1 VCVLRRGGA
10 FEPTPSANIP
20 HLPLPH
26 SEMQPNFFNNSGLK
40 LLRKDGSTILA
51 TEALKDAEFVLV
63 YFSAHWCPP
72 CREFTPLLK
81 QFYENHHEKKKF
93 EVVFMSLDKSEKE
106 MLDYFREA
114 HGDYYCLQYADA
126 KSMASVWGNSY
137 GFQTI
142 PTLLVFENSTPR
154 KLVARCGR
162 DMLPK
167 DPNAEMFPWRGADAL
182 QPTGASTFEW
192 IRRGLL
198 ILCLGW
204 LIYSFLSR
212 KEPTVHGGK

>member
-1 VCVLRRGGA
+1 M
-10 FEPTPSANIP
+10 ES
-20 HLPLPH
+20 
-26 SEMQPNFFNNSGLK
+26 NFYNKPGLK

-93 EVVFMSLDKSEKE
+93 EVVFMSLDKSEEE

-114 HGDYYCLQYADA
+114 HGDYYCLQYEDTKAM
-126 KSMASVWGNSY
+126 SWGWGKRY
-137 GFQTI
+137 HFKTI

-182 QPTGASTFEW
+182 HPASANVIDY
-192 IRRGLL
+192 IRKGLL
-198 ILCLGW
+198 VVCVLW
-204 LIYSFLSR
+204 LLFSFFIRPAPS
-212 KEPTVHGGK
+212 KDDA